1 MKRFP
6 QHAQMN
12 VRWQKRSMMVNFNI
26 CLEYEIIRCQAHA
39 HWDKY
44 LSQFEIIC
52 SSVGPRGKWHCSN
65 FHCVGSLI
73 NGDSKF
79 VDIISCWPGGE
90 GEQVEAK
97 RSLTHETGQR
107 ELIVFV
113 SWCNSNRVKGSR
125 KILLRGFFPLRGG
138 GVPPNSAKEN
148 SAVKQV
154 F

>member
-26 CLEYEIIRCQAHA
+26 CLEDKIIRCQAHA
-39 HWDKY
+39 PWDNKY
-44 LSQFEIIC
+44 LSKKLSHFEIIC
-52 SSVGPRGKWHCSN
+52 SPIGPREKWHCSN

-79 VDIISCWPGGE
+79 VDIISCWPGGK

-107 ELIVFV
+107 ELIVFG
-113 SWCNSNRVKGSR
+113 SLYNLNCVKSYFFHILQGDTG
-125 KILLRGFFPLRGG
+125 KIGISKTKRSIKHWRG
-138 GVPPNSAKEN
+138 
-148 SAVKQV
+148 
-154 F
+154 